1 MAKSSKEQIY
11 KDELKVIAELQKNAK
26 GSIDAIA
33 KNCGCS
39 RQKVW
44 RIINRLEENKTIWG
58 YASIVDDEKINMNRY
73 VMLIKKSVTQIDNA
87 VEKIVKLTMQR
98 KGEEIGVNIDYS
110 LYLHGEYDWMLI
122 FTAKDIKHAKIF
134 GEILISQYSDVIKDV
149 KLMETLFTV
158 QKAGITNP
166 EVEKLKEY
174 IP

>member
-11 KDELKVIAELQKNAK
+11 EDELKVIAELQKNAK
-26 GSIDAIA
+26 ISFDAIA

-73 VMLIKKSVTQIDNA
+73 VMLIKKSVTQIDKA

-122 FTAKDIKHAKIF
+122 FTAKDIKHAKRF
-134 GEILISQYSDVIKDV
+134 SEILISQYSDVIKDV
-149 KLMETLFTV
+149 KLMETLFPV
-158 QKAGITNP
+158 QKAGIINP